1 MAKEFEVPSTDQLEA
16 LAAKAAGGDNSALDE
31 LGRLNERLGRTA
43 NKRMR
48 RLEASG
54 KTGDAYKRIANTLGK
69 TRPRF
74 SQAKTGSAES
84 LFESA
89 KTAAAALRQ
98 KETTLSGIREV
109 DTKTVNSV
117 LDTFGKNPNAY
128 TQKQKDQ
135 IADFLKTD
143 AWKNLKSLYGS
154 EALEQITDAVLND
167 DFEEALLAFSD
178 FDSDLSDEDLIELSE
193 EHLDLEW

>member
-1 MAKEFEVPSTDQLEA
+1 MAKILEVPTLDQLEA
-16 LAAKAAGGDNSALDE
+16 LAEKAAFGDNAALDE

-54 KTGDAYKRIANTLGK
+54 KTGDAYKRIANTVGK

-98 KETTLSGIREV
+98 KETTLTGIFEV
-109 DTKTVNSV
+109 DMKTVDSV
-117 LDTFGKNPNAY
+117 LEAFGKNPDAY
-128 TQKQKDQ
+128 TKQQKQN

-143 AWKNLKSLYGS
+143 GWKDLRAQYGS
-154 EALEQITDAVLND
+154 KALDAVTDAALND
-167 DFEEALLAFSD
+167 DFENAILAFSEYESNMD
-178 FDSDLSDEDLIELSE
+178 DTDIIELSE
-193 EHLDLEW
+193 EYLGLEW